1 MKLELLNDENIDIAI
16 KIQRDIFP
24 FENGGEDLKEAL
36 ANICPP
42 HQFLQKYWLAK
53 DNDKYV
59 GICGLYAYKSAPK
72 DAWLGWFGVIE
83 NERRKGFGTQIL
95 SDTMQI
101 ARDLGFDTLRLYTDE
116 EDNDIA
122 IKLYEKIGMIREI
135 YDNPE
140 DVHFEIGN
148 TLIFSKG
155 LINEKTTLWNNKN
168 LFLNSHEEKNKE

>member
-1 MKLELLNDENIDIAI
+1 MELELLNDKNIDIAI

-24 FENGGEDLKEAL
+24 LENGSEDLKEAL
-36 ANICPP
+36 ANTCPP

-59 GICGLYAYKSAPK
+59 GICGLYAYNFAPK
-72 DAWLGWFGVIE
+72 DAWLGWFGVIP
-83 NERRKGFGTQIL
+83 NERRKGFGAQIL

-101 ARDLGFDTLRLYTDE
+101 ATIWGFDTLRLYTDE
-116 EDNDIA
+116 KEYHMA
-122 IKLYEKIGMIREI
+122 IQLYEKIGMIREI

-140 DVHFEIGN
+140 DVHFKIGN
-148 TLIFSKG
+148 TLIFSKS

>member
-1 MKLELLNDENIDIAI
+1 MKLELLNDDNIDIAI

-24 FENGGEDLKEAL
+24 LENGSEDLKEAL

-42 HQFLQKYWLAK
+42 HQFLQRYWLAK

-59 GICGLYAYKSAPK
+59 GICGLYAYNSAPK
-72 DAWLGWFGVIE
+72 DAWLGWFGVVE
-83 NERRKGFGTQIL
+83 DERRKGFGTQIL
-95 SDTMQI
+95 SNTMQI
-101 ARDLGFDTLRLYTDE
+101 ARDMGFDTLRLYTDE
-116 EDNDIA
+116 EENDIA

-135 YDNPE
+135 YNNPE